1 MYSSPPP
8 SFLRRPALGMSPAL
22 VNPRASHNLMEMV
35 KYKRHTNTY
44 GNGVN
49 LLDARDV
56 VHVDKIEHACLIP

>member
-1 MYSSPPP
+1 
-8 SFLRRPALGMSPAL
+8 MSPAL

-44 GNGVN
+44 GNGVD